1 MNISITCVCT
11 IVYSLIYC
19 YVIIKFVMSI
29 LNNDLKILVL
39 VFQTK
44 VIDII
49 LRFTMNEKDLL
60 PHFLELFVAP
70 GNIVFTIL

>member
-1 MNISITCVCT
+1 M
-11 IVYSLIYC
+11 SL
-19 YVIIKFVMSI
+19 
-29 LNNDLKILVL
+29 LNLSCDNDLKILVL

-49 LRFTMNEKDLL
+49 LRFTMSGKDLL
-60 PHFLELFVAP
+60 PHFLELFVTP